1 MEIKT
6 IGVVGAGAVGH
17 GVAQVAIQNGFRVVL
32 HDLEDRILQHA
43 RARIGKGL
51 DRLIETGKMVET
63 QNPTCSSCSR

>member
-17 GVAQVAIQNGFRVVL
+17 GVAQVAIQKGFRVIL

-43 RARIGKGL
+43 RVRIGKA
-51 DRLIETGKMVET
+51 
-63 QNPTCSSCSR
+63 